1 MYPIPNMLRQKRL
14 LLLSHILIATI
25 AAPPDFL
32 HYLCVNT
39 GHTTF
44 NTGHTTFQKN
54 LDILLPSLSSNI
66 DKHGFYSFSNRGAYA
81 MALCRGDVPLET
93 CRSCIDDSTM
103 KLTQVCSNHKEA
115 FGWYDYCMLR
125 YSDKSMDGILIS
137 MPEDRIFYMWNV
149 SDRSS
154 VADHKF
160 NQTLASLLDS
170 LRGKT
175 ASGGDRLKFATGIAV
190 VPDFGWSI
198 YGLMQCT
205 PDLSEQD
212 CVDCLVKAAER
223 QDCCAGKVGGRVVG
237 PSCNYRFESYRFFN
251 DTPAPPTDTPLSSS
265 VGKTKLLYSRKGRK
279 LSLIDAHLQSP
290 PPAGAPPSSPGND
303 DKKIVIFI
311 VVVSTVCFV
320 LVPLAVICFLFMRS
334 LRKPEHRFGFMDQY
348 GPMNN
353 ISIPES
359 LQYDFDTICVATDYF
374 SDNNKLGKG
383 GFGVVYKGKF
393 CNGQE
398 IAVKRLS
405 LNSEQGELEFK
416 NEVMLLGKLQHRNL
430 VRLLGFCLEGTER
443 LLIYEFVNNLS
454 LDHFLFDPM
463 KRRYLDWETRYKI
476 IEGVARGILYLHED
490 SIHRIIH
497 RDLKA
502 SNVLLDEEMNP
513 KISDFGMARLF
524 MMDESQG
531 DTSRIVGTLGYMAPE
546 YAMHGHFSVKSDI
559 FSFGVLIL
567 EIATG
572 QKNKSSQ
579 NGKNLEDLL
588 SNAWKAWNEGTT
600 SNLIDPMLKSSLS
613 STCEMIRC
621 IHIGLLCVQ
630 ENVADRPTIALIV
643 LMLSSSSPPLATPS
657 KPAFFMHCGMN
668 LEMPMLRENSS
679 CFVATI
685 ESNKSKNKSN
695 VASINEASIT
705 EVYPR

>member
-290 PPAGAPPSSPGND
+290 PPAGAPPSSPG
-303 DKKIVIFI
+303 F
-311 VVVSTVCFV
+311 F
-320 LVPLAVICFLFMRS
+320 
-334 LRKPEHRFGFMDQY
+334 
-348 GPMNN
+348 
-353 ISIPES
+353 
-359 LQYDFDTICVATDYF
+359 
-374 SDNNKLGKG
+374 
-383 GFGVVYKGKF
+383 
-393 CNGQE
+393 
-398 IAVKRLS
+398 
-405 LNSEQGELEFK
+405 
-416 NEVMLLGKLQHRNL
+416 NL
-430 VRLLGFCLEGTER
+430 
-443 LLIYEFVNNLS
+443 
-454 LDHFLFDPM
+454 
-463 KRRYLDWETRYKI
+463 
-476 IEGVARGILYLHED
+476 ARGSEWGVPQIIWRITVKMYL
-490 SIHRIIH
+490 
-497 RDLKA
+497 
-502 SNVLLDEEMNP
+502 V
-513 KISDFGMARLF
+513 
-524 MMDESQG
+524 
-531 DTSRIVGTLGYMAPE
+531 
-546 YAMHGHFSVKSDI
+546 
-559 FSFGVLIL
+559 
-567 EIATG
+567 
-572 QKNKSSQ
+572 
-579 NGKNLEDLL
+579 
-588 SNAWKAWNEGTT
+588 
-600 SNLIDPMLKSSLS
+600 
-613 STCEMIRC
+613 TCVPC
-621 IHIGLLCVQ
+621 GAIGG
-630 ENVADRPTIALIV
+630 
-643 LMLSSSSPPLATPS
+643 PL
-657 KPAFFMHCGMN
+657 
-668 LEMPMLRENSS
+668 
-679 CFVATI
+679 
-685 ESNKSKNKSN
+685 
-695 VASINEASIT
+695 
-705 EVYPR
+705 